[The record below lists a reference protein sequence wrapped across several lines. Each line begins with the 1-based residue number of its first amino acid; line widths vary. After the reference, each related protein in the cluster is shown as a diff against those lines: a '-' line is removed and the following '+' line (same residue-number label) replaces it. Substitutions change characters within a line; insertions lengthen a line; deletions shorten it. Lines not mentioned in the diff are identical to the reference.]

1 MSLLVEKE
9 VQERQNFLNEMSK
22 LQSSKKLTEEIQGE
36 IAEKLREM
44 KVIQQEKEQQIR
56 VLENISS
63 RKNI

>member
-9 VQERQNFLNEMSK
+9 VQERQNFLSEMSK